1 MRTGQRLRVVVAMA
15 FAALPAGAAALELSS
30 PVFSAG
36 GAIPSRY
43 TCDGENV
50 SPPLAWGDP
59 PADTKSFALVVD
71 DPDAPDPAAPR
82 MRWVHWVLFDL
93 PAETRG
99 LKEGIRSVTDLPAGT
114 KVGSNDWGNP
124 TWSGPCPPTGRHRYV
139 FTLYAL
145 DTELTESTAL
155 SKRSLEEAMAGHIL
169 AHTILMGTYER
180 PK

>member
-1 MRTGQRLRVVVAMA
+1 MT
-15 FAALPAGAAALELSS
+15 FAVLLAGAAELQLSS
-30 PVFSAG
+30 SAFSDG

-59 PADTKSFALVVD
+59 PAGTKSFALVVD

-82 MRWVHWVLFDL
+82 VRWVHWVLFDL
-93 PAETRG
+93 PAETRA
-99 LKEGIRSVTDLPAGT
+99 LKEGIRSAADLPAGT

-145 DTELTESTAL
+145 DTELTQSSAL

-169 AHTILMGTYER
+169 AHTMLVGMYER
-180 PK
+180 AK

>member
-1 MRTGQRLRVVVAMA
+1 MI
-15 FAALPAGAAALELSS
+15 FAVLLAGAAELQLSS
-30 PVFSAG
+30 SAFSDG

-59 PADTKSFALVVD
+59 PAGTKSFALVVD

-82 MRWVHWVLFDL
+82 VRWVHWVLFDL
-93 PAETRG
+93 PAETRA
-99 LKEGIRSVTDLPAGT
+99 LKEGIRSAVDLPAGT
-114 KVGSNDWGNP
+114 RVGSNDWGNP

-169 AHTILMGTYER
+169 AHTMLVGTYER
-180 PK
+180 AK